1 MYDVLDFVIDKTS
14 DLASLFSEIFLNL
27 INMSISASWLILIII
42 LIRLIFR
49 RIPKSA
55 VCFLWILA
63 ASRLVIP
70 FSFESVLSLIPSEKT
85 ISMETVKSNKFV
97 VSSGISAVDTTVND
111 YMGDIYYEGVT
122 FASNFKQ
129 IALSFATV
137 IWLIVMSALI
147 IFTVVSFIKTKRRI
161 FSAVRIK
168 DNFYYCDGISSP
180 FVFGTL
186 KPKIY
191 LPFNI
196 CESDIEYVVA
206 HESAHIKRLDYLTRP
221 LWFLILCIHW
231 FNPLAWVAYVCFCRD
246 TELACDEKAIKDYSE
261 GQLKEYSK
269 ALLRCSTKDR
279 LLISPVAFGEIGLKE
294 RIINIKKYK
303 KPAVWVSVLCA
314 VTVIIVAVFFMTNP
328 AGVPLGAIESGGA
341 IETNAHTVTVSNARG
356 SAVFTDKNAIDFILG
371 EADNIKISKTEIS
384 DIRVT
389 DTESYE
395 NILKVSYN
403 SYDSLLYT
411 EYLFSSDFSYVWRQD
426 SVKPTK
432 RYRVKRPQEAQKF
445 FNECVGYNCTFSP
458 NAAIYENESLDQ
470 IINEHALFPVTVSDN
485 WDFNV
490 ALSDNYKVR
499 IEDAEKISLTTDNFD
514 ALFNNELKVY
524 GLSIKKLRRDNY
536 RAWRL
541 TDHDGQMQY
550 LFMEQTDSEMY
561 FAVIPLNGK
570 SDTPATVA
578 YMYSL
583 KNKNSV
589 SDETLNKAI
598 YDAII
603 EHNSKYKT
611 YDDFATCA
619 FTVIA
624 TEEQDEELTV
634 YASAMYTE
642 YRYPGV
648 IKLPGEEEYPFD
660 TSGCHTYIAL
670 TFRILPNGNLLLKEY
685 WEPRDG
691 SYYANDIRRKFPVAV
706 DFSLQDIVKEHMEAC
721 DKRAY
726 EYFEIT
732 ESDFTLQES
741 PPATTVSTSG

>member
-1 MYDVLDFVIDKTS
+1 MYDVLDFIIDKTA
-14 DLASLFSEIFLNL
+14 DCASQFSEIFLNL
-27 INMSISASWLILIII
+27 INMSISASWLILVI
-42 LIRLIFR
+42 LSVRLIFR
-49 RIPKSA
+49 RIPKST
-55 VCFLWILA
+55 VCFLWILSA
-63 ASRLVIP
+63 ARLVIP
-70 FSFESVLSLIPSEKT
+70 FSFESVLSLIPSEET

-97 VSSGISAVDTTVND
+97 VSSGIRAVDTTVND

-122 FASNFKQ
+122 FASNFKE

-147 IFTVVSFIKTKRRI
+147 IFTVVSFIRTKRRV

-168 DNFYYCDGISSP
+168 DNIYFCDGISSP
-180 FVFGTL
+180 FVFGIF

-196 CESDIEYVVA
+196 CESDTEYVIA
-206 HESAHIKRLDYLTRP
+206 HESAHIRRLDYLTRP

-231 FNPLAWVAYVCFCRD
+231 FNPLVWVAYVCFCRD
-246 TELACDEKAIKDYSE
+246 TELACDERAIKAFSV
-261 GQLKEYSK
+261 GQLKEYSE

-279 LLISPVAFGEIGLKE
+279 LLISPVAFGEVGLKE

-303 KPAVWVSVLCA
+303 KPAVWVSVLCV
-314 VTVIIVAVFFMTNP
+314 VTIIIVSIFFMTNP
-328 AGVPLGAIESGGA
+328 AGVPLGAIESGGS
-341 IETNAHTVTVSNARG
+341 IETNAHIVTVSNTRG
-356 SAVFTDKNAIDFILG
+356 SAVFTDKEEIEHILE

-384 DIRVT
+384 DIRDI

-395 NILKVSYN
+395 NILKVTYN
-403 SYDSLLYT
+403 SYDSQLTT
-411 EYLFSSDFSYVWRQD
+411 EYLFSSDFSYVWRQN

-432 RYRVKRPQEAQKF
+432 RYRVKKPETAQKF
-445 FNECVGYNCTFSP
+445 FNEYVGYNCTFLP
-458 NAAIYENESLDQ
+458 NAGVYENESLEQ
-470 IINEHALFPVTVSDN
+470 IINEYALFPVTVSDN
-485 WDFNV
+485 WDFTVSLGN
-490 ALSDNYKVR
+490 NHNVR

-514 ALFNNELKVY
+514 ALFNNELKVN
-524 GLSIKKLRRDNY
+524 GLSVKKLRRDNY

-541 TDHDGQMQY
+541 TDNDGQMQY
-550 LFMEQTDSEMY
+550 LFLEQIDSDMY

-570 SDTPATVA
+570 SDTPATIA

-583 KNKNSV
+583 KNKSSV
-589 SDETLNKAI
+589 SDEALNKAI

-603 EHNSKYKT
+603 EHNSEYKT

-648 IKLPGEEEYPFD
+648 IKLPGEEDYPFD

-670 TFRILPNGNLLLKEY
+670 TFRILPNGNLVLKEY

-706 DFSLQDIVKEHMEAC
+706 DFSLQDIVKEHKETC
-721 DKRAY
+721 DKNAY
-726 EYFEIT
+726 EYFRIA
-732 ESDFTLQES
+732 ESNFTLQEA
-741 PPATTVSTSG
+741 PPATTALTSE